1 MHSNNI
7 KIGIASDHR
16 GFTAKEFLKEY
27 FDENDIY
34 VIDFGTNSAE
44 SVDFPVYAKKLGEA
58 IQNEEINLGIAIC
71 GTGIG
76 MSIVLNK
83 MKGVYCAKVS
93 NESEA
98 ILCKAHNDANCIAM
112 SEELDEDLMLDI
124 VDKFINTPFT
134 NVSKYIRRNDMIKEL
149 EK

>member
-1 MHSNNI
+1 MNNI

-58 IQNEEINLGIAIC
+58 IQNEEIDLGIAIC

-76 MSIVLNK
+76 MSIAANK
-83 MKGVYCAKVS
+83 IKGIRCGKVS
-93 NESEA
+93 TVREAALTKEHNMANVIALSEYTE
-98 ILCKAHNDANCIAM
+98 NV
-112 SEELDEDLMLDI
+112 EEI
-124 VDKFINTPFT
+124 VDAFINTEYS
-134 NVSKYIRRNDMIKEL
+134 NEERHIRRIEEIAQL

>member
-1 MHSNNI
+1 MNNI

-58 IQNEEINLGIAIC
+58 IQNEEIDLGIAIC

-83 MKGVYCAKVS
+83 MKVYTVLKYLMRVKLFYVEEVLVS
-93 NESEA
+93 SIGGNGLTLA
-98 ILCKAHNDANCIAM
+98 I
-112 SEELDEDLMLDI
+112 
-124 VDKFINTPFT
+124 
-134 NVSKYIRRNDMIKEL
+134 RN
-149 EK
+149 